1 MTDDVREPPSLE
13 TLRALASEGS
23 FEETLMAL
31 EAVVDHLERG
41 RLSIDESVSWYEIG
55 LRLSRRCTDML
66 QQAELRIR
74 SVEDRYAVASQRDID
89 WDEETP

>member
-1 MTDDVREPPSLE
+1 MSEDASTSPSLE
-13 TLRALASEGS
+13 ALRALAQEGS
-23 FEETLMAL
+23 FEETLAAL

-55 LRLSRRCTDML
+55 LKLSRRCADLL

-74 SVEDRYAVASQRDID
+74 SVEDRYAIASQRDLD
-89 WDEETP
+89 RDKDQP